1 MKRIFDLFFSL
12 IFLILLSPVILFFCL
27 AVKISMGSPI
37 LFLQE
42 RPGLNGKLFKIIKFR
57 TMKSSKESKVDTTL
71 DIIRTTKLGNF
82 MRSYSIDELPELL
95 NVIKGDMSLVGPR
108 PLLKEYLSQYNSL
121 QIKRHRARP
130 GITGWAQINGR
141 NEISWEKKFEFDN
154 WYIEN
159 QSILLDIK
167 IIFLTFILVISKK
180 GINKNKEIT
189 SIKFKKTNK

>member
-57 TMKSSKESKVDTTL
+57 TMKSSKESKVDTTH

-108 PLLKEYLSQYNSL
+108 PLLKEYLSQYNSF

>member
-57 TMKSSKESKVDTTL
+57 TMKSSKESKVDTTH

>member
-57 TMKSSKESKVDTTL
+57 TMKSSKESKVDTTH

-167 IIFLTFILVISKK
+167 IIFFNFYSS
-180 GINKNKEIT
+180 N
-189 SIKFKKTNK
+189 FKKA